1 MGTESQNEPEEEAP
15 VPGPETL
22 AGSEVEGLVSQAQE
36 GDSDALNSLFERYY
50 DLLVD
55 VARRRLGPRLRS
67 KEEADDLAQT
77 TFREATRDFGQYR
90 YRGDGSLLRWL
101 IHILNNKIRDRAEF
115 YSAGKRDMSRE
126 RGIDAGPEGEPRIE
140 PPSPDISVTRQVARE
155 EEFAILRKGLE
166 RLSPEHRAAITL
178 VFFQGMTLREAG
190 ERMGG
195 RSEDAVRMLLR
206 RAEARLRDI
215 VAGRLEEEG

>member
-1 MGTESQNEPEEEAP
+1 MGTESQDEPDPKAP
-15 VPGPETL
+15 VPGPESL

-77 TFREATRDFGQYR
+77 TFREATRDFGRYR

-190 ERMGG
+190 EHMGG

-215 VAGRLEEEG
+215 VAGRLEGEG